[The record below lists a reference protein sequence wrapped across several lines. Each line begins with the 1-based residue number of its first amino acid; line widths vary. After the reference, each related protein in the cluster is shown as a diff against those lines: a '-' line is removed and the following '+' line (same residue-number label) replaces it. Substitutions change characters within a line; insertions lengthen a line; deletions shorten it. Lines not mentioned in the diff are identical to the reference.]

1 MEVGM
6 QELADLLLFKLNKFN
21 SNKNGSQ
28 LLLNLQVHSQSVL
41 EPTVL
46 MELTVLEPSAM
57 ELTDHSM
64 DQPVPH
70 AQEKSQMP
78 SHTTTLNQRP
88 DNHTKLQETS
98 PQPTHPNLIHQP
110 QSPLPSSKKSQPLV
124 LTKKLLLKLEKIS
137 TTRDTHNQ
145 KRFSFLI
152 QKLLE
157 LTLLSMLNTEI
168 FAKKLCI

>member
-78 SHTTTLNQRP
+78 SHTTTLSQRP
-88 DNHTKLQETS
+88 DNHTELQETS
-98 PQPTHPNLIHQP
+98 PQPTHPNLTHQP
-110 QSPLPSSKKSQPLV
+110 QSPLPSSKKTQHQKEVP
-124 LTKKLLLKLEKIS
+124 TKKLPLKLEPDS

-145 KRFSFLI
+145 KRSSSLTQRLPELI
-152 QKLLE
+152 
-157 LTLLSMLNTEI
+157 LLSMPNTEYR
-168 FAKKLCI
+168 F